1 MSKKWET
8 INLDWDGVIWDFK
21 QAYCDWFAV
30 GVPDTDKWEFY
41 EALGHDADEFHEI
54 LSELPQEFW
63 EQEKYIM
70 PHAQDLVAWARRNA
84 DMVFILTVA
93 PEFSTA
99 QGKQNLARKLFDL
112 GIYTVD
118 KAEDKAKFA
127 EESCLL
133 IDDKPSSVVSFTN
146 ANPVSGGFVWPANYN
161 NGLDESWYFKRSWLH
176 EHKAHW
182 ALTDTDRADML
193 KDEKKVSIPVGDWV
207 KAGASIGKARENIA
221 AAAKLPTGV
230 SFSEAEKPKLDYE
243 AMDEAKRR
251 KMTPMYSG
259 LIAYFP
265 DALAL
270 VAQNSVIGQHQHGT
284 LDEPLHWDRSKSADE
299 MDAMIRHM
307 ADHSKDPY
315 DSDGRL
321 HMSKVAWR
329 ALAFLQ
335 KFIDTEGGDSGWT
348 V

>member
-1 MSKKWET
+1 MMSKKWDT
-8 INLDWDGVIWDFK
+8 IFLDWDGVIWDFK

-63 EQEKYIM
+63 QQEKYIM
-70 PHAQDLVAWARRNA
+70 PHAQDLVAWARRHA
-84 DMVFILTVA
+84 EKVFILTVA
-93 PEFSTA
+93 PEWSTA
-99 QGKQNLARKLFDL
+99 QGKQKLAHKFFKLGLYAAVEAKEKVEFARDGCIL
-112 GIYTVD
+112 VDD
-118 KAEDKAKFA
+118 KA
-127 EESCLL
+127 ST
-133 IDDKPSSVVSFTN
+133 VVSFSN
-146 ANPVSGGFVWPANYN
+146 ANPLSGGLVWPACYN
-161 NGLDESWYFKRSWLH
+161 TKMDESWYFKKSWLH

-182 ALTDTDRADML
+182 ALTDSDRADML
-193 KDEKKVSIPVGDWV
+193 KDE
-207 KAGASIGKARENIA
+207 IA
-221 AAAKLPTGV
+221 AKA
-230 SFSEAEKPKLDYE
+230 EAEKPKLDYE
-243 AMDEAKRR
+243 AMDEPKRR

-259 LIAYFP
+259 LLAYFP

-270 VAQNSVIGQHQHGT
+270 VARNSMIGHYQHN
-284 LDEPLHWDRSKSADE
+284 DPKDPMYWDRSKSADE

-315 DSDGRL
+315 DTDGTL

-335 KFIDTEGGDSGWT
+335 KFIEEKQCG
-348 V
+348 

>member
-182 ALTDTDRADML
+182 ALTDTDRADIW
-193 KDEKKVSIPVGDWV
+193 KDE
-207 KAGASIGKARENIA
+207 IA
-221 AAAKLPTGV
+221 AKDEEPLVRATRWTELHI
-230 SFSEAEKPKLDYE
+230 AEKPKLDYE